1 MKNLIK
7 IVLLLV
13 FVVISSC
20 KSTNYPNLNDG
31 IYADIQTDKGS
42 ILLQLEYENT
52 PITVASFVSL
62 AEGNNVYV
70 AEKHKGKPFYDGLKF
85 HRVVE
90 NFIVQGGDPLGVGTG
105 GPGYQFEDEFPTND
119 DGNLLLS
126 HNKAGILSMANSG
139 PDANGSQFFI
149 THRQTMNLDGRHTVF
164 GHVVKGQAIV
174 DSIVKD
180 DVMNTIKIVRVGSE
194 ARKFDARQVFG
205 NYFKKLEEVA
215 KEKLEIKQKAKNDFL
230 KLKEENEAKAETLAS
245 GLKIYF
251 IKKGDGKQPNIGSKV
266 NVNYAGYFTTGDLFD
281 SNIKEL
287 NVLFNKY
294 DNRRDVGGGYN
305 PIPMDYSPDARL
317 IPGFKEGLK
326 QMKVGDKIMLFIP
339 SHLAYGSQGYGSI
352 PPDTDLVFE
361 LEIINIVQ

>member
-1 MKNLIK
+1 
-7 IVLLLV
+7 
-13 FVVISSC
+13 
-20 KSTNYPNLNDG
+20 
-31 IYADIQTDKGS
+31 
-42 ILLQLEYENT
+42 LLQLEYENT
-52 PITVASFVSL
+52 PITVANFVSL

-70 AEKHKGKPFYDGLKF
+70 AEKYKGKPFYDGLKF

-90 NFIVQGGDPLGVGTG
+90 NFIIQGGDPLGIGTG

-164 GHVVKGQAIV
+164 GHVVDGQAIV

-180 DVMNTIKIVRVGSE
+180 DVMNTIKIVRVGGE
-194 ARKFDARQVFG
+194 AKKFDARQIFS

-215 KEKLEIKQKAKNDFL
+215 KEKLEIKQKAKDDFL
-230 KLKEENEAKAETLAS
+230 KLKDQNEAKAEILAS

-251 IKKGDGKQPNIGSKV
+251 IKKGEGEKPNNGNKV

-281 SNIKEL
+281 SNIKDL
-287 NVLFNKY
+287 NILFNKY
-294 DNRRDVGGGYN
+294 DYRRDVGGGYN
-305 PIPMDYSPDARL
+305 PVAMDYSPDARL

-326 QMKVGDKIMLFIP
+326 QMKVGDKVMLFIP
-339 SHLAYGSQGYGSI
+339 SHLAYGPQGYGPI
-352 PPDTDLVFE
+352 PPDTDLIYE
-361 LEIINIVQ
+361 LEITNIVQ